1 MIKGKI
7 ENLLE
12 KQIEESI
19 NALKMKWEEA
29 ILNRMHELII
39 SRVCHVILEWKFNW
53 PNISVCA
60 SILLCSKQKKKLES
74 GGNCQ
79 HWFASDWESQKEVK
93 GTFDQVNLQDW
104 FCIWMDGI
112 KQKGQGNLWSRKF
125 WDLFC
130 APCLFLAS
138 ALVLELCDRLSDT
151 EINLGKRSS
160 KKSTWKKLEHL
171 LWSSI

>member
-60 SILLCSKQKKKLES
+60 SILLCSKQKKNWRVGVIASIDLHQIES
-74 GGNCQ
+74 HKRRWRELLIKWIFKIDFVSG
-79 HWFASDWESQKEVK
+79 WMESNKKGKEIF
-93 GTFDQVNLQDW
+93 GAESF
-104 FCIWMDGI
+104 GI
-112 KQKGQGNLWSRKF
+112 FFVHLVCF
-125 WDLFC
+125 W
-130 APCLFLAS
+130 
-138 ALVLELCDRLSDT
+138 
-151 EINLGKRSS
+151 
-160 KKSTWKKLEHL
+160 HL
-171 LWSSI
+171 LWFWSSVIDYQIQK